1 MESSRSSPARRELE
15 RHVASRTAAAI
26 PRGAAIC
33 AGFSGGLDST
43 VLLDALARVA
53 PALGHR
59 LCAVHVHHGLS
70 PNADAWAASCE
81 RQCAALG
88 VPLAI
93 ERVHVERASGDG
105 LEAAA
110 RSARYAI
117 YARRP
122 EPIVALAHH
131 RDDQAETVLLQLAR
145 GTGLKGLAAMPELRA
160 LPDSRVSIFR
170 PLLAL
175 GRPALLAHARDRGLS
190 WIEDE
195 SNASPRHDRNYLRLD
210 VAPRLD
216 ARFGGWRAGAS
227 RLARHAAAAGEL
239 LDELA
244 RIDGAPTRPGAGL
257 TLLEG
262 LTPERRANALRA
274 FLAAEGLAMPS
285 ESRLAEMSRQL
296 YESREDARVRIALP
310 DAMLVRHRGVARA
323 VSGMDAAAPDA
334 WRVAWRGET
343 LLELGDGRGSVRFSP
358 AVGEGLAREL
368 ASEGDWHFGDRR
380 GGERVR
386 LGPARPSRTLK
397 NLLREAA
404 VPEWDRGRLPLLFR
418 GEAVA
423 WVPGIGVAAEFACPR
438 GAAGILPAWSPDAQ
452 KAAPD

>member
-15 RHVASRTAAAI
+15 RHVASRIEAAI

-33 AGFSGGLDST
+33 AAFSGGLDST
-43 VLLDALARVA
+43 VLLHVLARVA
-53 PALGHR
+53 AALGHP
-59 LCAVHVHHGLS
+59 LCALHVHHGLS

-81 RQCAALG
+81 RRCAALG
-88 VPLAI
+88 VPLTLA
-93 ERVHVERASGDG
+93 RVHVERASGDG

-110 RSARYAI
+110 RTARYAI
-117 YARRP
+117 YAQRP

-160 LPDSRVSIFR
+160 LSGSPVSIFR
-170 PLLAL
+170 PLLAIDRTAIL
-175 GRPALLAHARDRGLS
+175 DYAREHGLA

-216 ARFGGWRAGAS
+216 ARFGGWRAGAA

-239 LDELA
+239 LDALA
-244 RIDGAPTRPGAGL
+244 RIDGAPSRPGAGL
-257 TLLEG
+257 TLVED

-274 FLAAEGLAMPS
+274 FLAAEGLAMPT

-296 YESREDARVRIALP
+296 YESRDDARVRIALGEST
-310 DAMLVRHRGVARA
+310 LVRHRGVARLA
-323 VSGMDAAAPDA
+323 MDVNAAAAGP
-334 WRVAWRGET
+334 WRVAWRGEP
-343 LLELGDGRGSVRFSP
+343 LVELGAGRGCVRFSP
-358 AVGEGLAREL
+358 AVGAGLAREL
-368 ASEGDWHFGDRR
+368 ASEGDWHFGERQ

-386 LGPARPSRTLK
+386 LATGRSSRTLK

-418 GEAVA
+418 GGVVA
-423 WVPGIGVAAEFACPR
+423 WVPGIGVAAEFACPG
-438 GAAGILPAWSPDAQ
+438 GAPGIVPAWSPGAQ
-452 KAAPD
+452 TGPAD

>member
-1 MESSRSSPARRELE
+1 MESSRSSPARLELE
-15 RHVASRTAAAI
+15 RHVAARIEGAI

-33 AGFSGGLDST
+33 AAFSGGLDST
-43 VLLDALARVA
+43 VLLEALARVA
-53 PALGHR
+53 PGLGHP
-59 LCAVHVHHGLS
+59 LSAVHVHHGLS

-81 RQCAALG
+81 HRCAALG

-93 ERVHVERASGDG
+93 ARVDVDKGSGEG

-117 YARRP
+117 YAGRP

-160 LPDSRVSIFR
+160 LPDSPVSIFR
-170 PLLAL
+170 PLLAF
-175 GRPALLAHARDRGLS
+175 GRPAIVDYARGRGLP

-195 SNASPRHDRNYLRLD
+195 SNASARQDRNYLRLD

-216 ARFGGWRAGAS
+216 ARFGGWRAGAA
-227 RLARHAAAAGEL
+227 RLARHAAAAGDL
-239 LDELA
+239 LDTLA
-244 RIDGAPTRPGAGL
+244 RIDGAPDRAGAGL
-257 TLLEG
+257 ALVEG

-274 FLAAEGLAMPS
+274 FLAVEGLAMPT

-296 YESREDARVRIALP
+296 YHARDGARVRVALGH
-310 DAMLVRHRGVARA
+310 AMLVRHRGVAHVVAGERA
-323 VSGMDAAAPDA
+323 GTRDA
-334 WRVAWRGET
+334 WRVAWRGEP
-343 LLELGDGRGSVRFSP
+343 LLELGGGRGTVRFSP
-358 AVGEGLAREL
+358 AVGAGLAERL
-368 ASEGDWHFGDRR
+368 SAEGDWHFGERR

-386 LGPARPSRTLK
+386 LAAARPSRTLK

-404 VPEWDRGRLPLLFR
+404 VPEWDRGRVPLLFR
-418 GEAVA
+418 GDALA
-423 WVPGIGVAAEFACPR
+423 WVPGIGVAAEFACPA
-438 GAAGILPAWSPDAQ
+438 GAPGIVPAWSPGA
-452 KAAPD
+452 

>member
-1 MESSRSSPARRELE
+1 MANSRSSQDRLELE
-15 RHVASRTAAAI
+15 RHIASRIASAI

-53 PALGHR
+53 PALGHALR
-59 LCAVHVHHGLS
+59 AVHVHHGLS
-70 PNADAWAASCE
+70 PNAGAWAEFCAG
-81 RQCAALG
+81 RCAALG

-93 ERVHVERASGDG
+93 ARVDVEKGSGDG

-110 RSARYAI
+110 RAARYAV
-117 YARRP
+117 YASRP

-131 RDDQAETVLLQLAR
+131 GDDQVETVLLQLAR

-160 LPDSRVSIFR
+160 LPACPVSIFR
-170 PLLAL
+170 PLLAI
-175 GRPALLAHARDRGLS
+175 GRAALLAHARERGLS

-195 SNASPRHDRNYLRLD
+195 SNASPRHDRNYLRID
-210 VAPRLD
+210 VLPRLD
-216 ARFGGWRAGAS
+216 ARFGGWRAGAA
-227 RLARHAAAAGEL
+227 RLAGHAAAAGDL
-239 LDELA
+239 LDALA
-244 RIDGAPTRPGAGL
+244 RIDGAPARAGEGL
-257 TLLEG
+257 ALAQG

-274 FLAAEGLAMPS
+274 FLAAEGLPMPT

-296 YESREDARVRIALP
+296 YEARDDARVRMALG
-310 DAMLVRHRGVARA
+310 DALLVRHRGVARA
-323 VSGMDAAAPDA
+323 VAPDRDIPGAA
-334 WRVAWRGET
+334 WRVAWRGEP
-343 LLELGDGRGSVRFSP
+343 LVQLGDGRGSVRFSP
-358 AVGEGLAREL
+358 AVGAGLAREL
-368 ASEGDWHFGDRR
+368 ASEGDWHFGERR

-386 LGPARPSRTLK
+386 LAAARPSRTLK

-418 GEAVA
+418 DGALA

-438 GAAGILPAWSPDAQ
+438 GAPGVVPAWSPGMETGPAD
-452 KAAPD
+452 